1 MLSALLLWPITRA
14 GDLLGHDMVFT
25 PRQPLDLAS
34 VGASSA
40 SPRAVPLDALVALA
54 ERVVDGALVARL
66 ALILPLL
73 AVGVGCAVL
82 LGTRVLAARLA
93 ACSVAVWNPFVVERL
108 ALGQW
113 ALLWAY
119 AALPW
124 LILATAR
131 RRGRAGWLATA
142 AALAAASIT
151 PTGGLIAAATAVS
164 VAVGLRRARRE
175 LALTAGLALVLQLPW
190 VLPALVSTASATSD
204 PAGVAAFSARPEHPG
219 GALLSLLG
227 GGGIWDADVVPS
239 SRGGALAWLGLIA
252 VVAAGAY
259 GLRRLVG
266 LLGARLVASVTV
278 LSAAGLLLAI
288 LPSVPGGDA
297 VVRAAVTHVPGA
309 GLLRDAQK
317 WILPLVVFEA
327 LLAGAAVER
336 LADRVR
342 TVPWRSLLVVAV
354 LALPVI
360 LLPDAPA
367 TLRPTLDPVQ
377 YPRDWGAV
385 ERRLGGGEAT
395 VLPFGS
401 YRSFPWAPG
410 RSVLD
415 PAPRL
420 LRVGTVVDDRL
431 AVSGGLLHGEDPR
444 ARAVARALDAG
455 SDMPQRLAHIGI
467 TWVVVERDTPG
478 TVPDLSGLE
487 PSYQGRSVSLYQVPG
502 PISRHRDSAG
512 AVVTVLL
519 GDVLAAM
526 ALLVLAVLAALSR
539 TGRRR
544 DASGPNGDQGP
555 DAAAGEPV

>member
-34 VGASSA
+34 VGVSSA

-82 LGTRVLAARLA
+82 VGTRVLAARLA

-124 LILATAR
+124 LILAMAR
-131 RRGRAGWLATA
+131 RRGRGGWLATA

-164 VAVGLRRARRE
+164 VAVGLRRGRRE

-252 VVAAGAY
+252 VVAAAAY

-385 ERRLGGGEAT
+385 ERRLDGGAAT

-420 LRVGTVVDDRL
+420 VHVGIVVDDRL
-431 AVSGGLLHGEDPR
+431 AVSGRLLQGEDPR
-444 ARAVARALDAG
+444 ARAVARALATGTDLR
-455 SDMPQRLAHIGI
+455 QRLARIGI
-467 TWVVVERDTPG
+467 TWVIVERDTPG
-478 TVPDLSGLE
+478 TVPDLSGLDAVYE
-487 PSYQGRSVSLYQVPG
+487 GRSVSLYRVPG
-502 PISRHRDSAG
+502 PISRHPDSGRD
-512 AVVTVLL
+512 VVTVLL
-519 GDVLAAM
+519 GDL
-526 ALLVLAVLAALSR
+526 LAVLALLVVTVRA
-539 TGRRR
+539 
-544 DASGPNGDQGP
+544 ASDWKPKGDQRPDTAVGP
-555 DAAAGEPV
+555 AV